1 MHEDELYKGATPP
14 LFQFARANRQ
24 SHTETEK
31 LLWMNLRG
39 RRLKG
44 YKFRRQH
51 PLEKF
56 IVDFYCSESRLA
68 IELDGGYHDE
78 AGQSEID
85 AQRTLELNAVGIQ
98 VIRFKNRE
106 VIENMASVLKRISLH
121 LRHDPGRT

>member
-14 LFQFARANRQ
+14 LFQFARGNRQ
-24 SHTETEK
+24 SPTEAEK

-44 YKFRRQH
+44 FKFRRQH

-56 IVDFYCSESRLA
+56 IVDFYCPESRLA

-78 AGQSEID
+78 AEQSEID
-85 AQRTLELNAVGIQ
+85 ARTLELNAVGIQ
-98 VIRFKNRE
+98 VIRFKNSE
-106 VIENMASVLKRISLH
+106 VIENMASVLKKISLH
-121 LRHDPGRT
+121 LRPDPART